1 MSNGANSVRA
11 AWIIE
16 GRSPLA
22 HRAAQ
27 EKLRQEWPALA
38 TAIETLV
45 AEARAAEID
54 AEARTR
60 SLLL

>member
-1 MSNGANSVRA
+1 VGAVSNGANSVRA
-11 AWIIE
+11 AWIVE
-16 GRSPLA
+16 GRSPLV

-45 AEARAAEID
+45 DETD
-54 AEARTR
+54 AETGVP
-60 SLLL
+60 L